1 MYRGERDAGDA
12 SMMRFFILFLALA
25 GLACADRDGGPYLG
39 IGYGVSEF
47 GTNDI
52 YTDLKEDKSNAFMIY
67 GGAAINKHLSVEL
80 GYVGFGSYTLANDTE
95 LEANII
101 TVTTLVQYPFYE
113 DMFSIYAKVG
123 VGQVDLSTLNDTG
136 FSYVAGGG
144 LSYRYNEYLG
154 VKAGYEY
161 YPFDYEDT
169 LGATHSMKIEYVYGA
184 FEVQF

>member
-1 MYRGERDAGDA
+1 
-12 SMMRFFILFLALA
+12 MMRFFILFLAFV

-52 YTDLKEDKSNAFMIY
+52 YTDLKEDKANSFMIY

-80 GYVGFGSYTLANDTE
+80 GYVGFGSYILANDTE